1 MNAIIF
7 SITSDIGF
15 AIAQDWIK
23 KGYRI
28 AGTYRTGSKKINYL
42 KKRGVKLFKCKID
55 DYKNVN
61 ITSKKISKLFK
72 WDILMPCSATQNP
85 VGLFVDNDFAKWKQ
99 SINLNLIS
107 QAQIIH
113 NLLPFKK
120 KNSTVINWAGGGVNN
135 AVDRYS
141 AYTTSKIALIK
152 LTELLNSE
160 INDVKFVILGPGWV
174 KTKIHKETLRSKLNA
189 GKNYKKTKMML
200 QSNKC
205 NDIQNVIDCVNVIIT
220 KTKKAVGGRNISVVF
235 DKWKTK
241 KLYKKLSKDENS
253 YKLRRYR
260 NDL

>member
-1 MNAIIF
+1 
-7 SITSDIGF
+7 
-15 AIAQDWIK
+15 
-23 KGYRI
+23 
-28 AGTYRTGSKKINYL
+28 
-42 KKRGVKLFKCKID
+42 
-55 DYKNVN
+55 
-61 ITSKKISKLFK
+61 
-72 WDILMPCSATQNP
+72 MPCSATQNP